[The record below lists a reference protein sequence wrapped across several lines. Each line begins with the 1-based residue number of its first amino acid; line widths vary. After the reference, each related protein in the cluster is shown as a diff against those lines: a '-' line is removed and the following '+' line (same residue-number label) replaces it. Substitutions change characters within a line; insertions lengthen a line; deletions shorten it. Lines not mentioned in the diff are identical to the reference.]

1 MKFTVM
7 KLFRRSKK
15 SKSKIDK
22 PHDFNYDR
30 DQRYPDS
37 HSRSISKPSNGYHNE
52 YSNGSPTYPNTFA
65 PWLDLPIPVMQ
76 RIFTFVCPH
85 SQDETYENCEQSAL
99 EDACMLCD
107 QRDLAHA
114 GMVCKKWRKAAIPVL
129 YHSIRIDSVHYCE
142 REIFLSDKRKRNS
155 RWDRNGVPEDTAGAR
170 LTLLCRTLRDDPT
183 RLGKL
188 VRFLKTPYML
198 RESRTSHLARTIA
211 VLPNLRYVDLPDG
224 FFEDEPA
231 YTTLKFEV
239 QARCPDLRKMTFKAG
254 SERSLEALNQ
264 STIWPNLEVLD
275 LIKINVDPAALRHV
289 LTVLPK
295 LRALKITDSYV
306 VDDDIFQH
314 NDMLPAFPP
323 LVELDLVETPR
334 VTSSGLAAYLSRREV
349 QMRLK
354 VLSIISTGVR
364 PQNLQDFLANA
375 HKLQALSVVNEVEA
389 AFPSLNS
396 PIPPLANFSL
406 ETLRYEITASPKM
419 SAYAG
424 MTQGYYNYLAQSLFA
439 GGLPRLSALYVRDES
454 FPDTMAGLPPPMP
467 SFAGGSSARPSSSS
481 SMSKLS
487 PFGGGGSSNPN
498 RFSSN
503 NPFAAAASNPFAGAG
518 RGGLGPPVLNLNQT
532 LEIYTKGDKEDI
544 DWSIVKMDPID
555 APGVGGGGR
564 RGHARSGSSAS
575 INRPLSSYGL
585 ADAGANWREGAAG
598 ARRSV
603 VMANGTGGFLAV
615 PEPQSPQGRRGSGLK
630 KGSMDASGGSDEWPR
645 PMSSSGGK
653 GDRDLWR

>member
-15 SKSKIDK
+15 SKSKIDTSQ
-22 PHDFNYDR
+22 DFNYDR

-37 HSRSISKPSNGYHNE
+37 RSISKPATGHHSEYYH
-52 YSNGSPTYPNTFA
+52 GSPTYPSTFA
-65 PWLDLPIPVMQ
+65 PWLDLPIPVLQ

-85 SQDETYENCEQSAL
+85 TQDETYENCEQSAL

-114 GMVCKKWRKAAIPVL
+114 GMVCKQWRKASIPVM

-155 RWDRNGVPEDTAGAR
+155 RWDRNGVPEDPAGAR

-188 VRFLKTPYML
+188 VRYLKTPYML

-254 SERSLEALNQ
+254 SERSLEALSQ
-264 STIWPNLEVLD
+264 GTIWPNLEVLD

-323 LVELDLVETPR
+323 LIELDLVETPR
-334 VTSSGLAAYLSRREV
+334 VTSAGLAAYLSRREV
-349 QMRLK
+349 QLRLK
-354 VLSIISTGVR
+354 VLSIIGTGVR
-364 PQNLQDFLANA
+364 PQSLQDFLSNA
-375 HKLQALSVVNEVEA
+375 HQLQALSMVNEVES

-406 ETLRYEITASPKM
+406 ETLRYEITASPKLG
-419 SAYAG
+419 AYAG
-424 MTQGYYNYLAQSLFA
+424 MTHGYYNYLAQSLFA
-439 GGLPRLSALYVRDES
+439 GAATTHSPRQ
-454 FPDTMAGLPPPMP
+454 P
-467 SFAGGSSARPSSSS
+467 
-481 SMSKLS
+481 
-487 PFGGGGSSNPN
+487 
-498 RFSSN
+498 
-503 NPFAAAASNPFAGAG
+503 SNPFMGAG
-518 RGGLGPPVLNLNQT
+518 HGGLGPPVLNLNQT
-532 LEIYTKGDKEDI
+532 LEIYTKGDGEDI

-555 APGVGGGGR
+555 APGHGGGGGGR
-564 RGHARSGSSAS
+564 RGHARTGSSAS
-575 INRPLSSYGL
+575 TKRPLSSYGL

-615 PEPQSPQGRRGSGLK
+615 PEPQSPQGPRRGSGLK
-630 KGSMDASGGSDEWPR
+630 KGSMDASGGDEWPR

>member
-15 SKSKIDK
+15 SKGKIDN
-22 PHDFNYDR
+22 HDFNYDR

-37 HSRSISKPSNGYHNE
+37 YRDSKPVNGHNE
-52 YSNGSPTYPNTFA
+52 YYNGSQAYPSGSA
-65 PWLDLPIPVMQ
+65 PWLDLPVPVLE

-85 SQDETYENCEQSAL
+85 SQDESYENCEQSAL

-114 GMVCKKWRKAAIPVL
+114 GMVCKQWRKAAIPVL

-142 REIFLSDKRKRNS
+142 REVFLSDKRKRNSS

-183 RLGKL
+183 RLGKR
-188 VRFLKTPYML
+188 VNFLKIPYML
-198 RESRTSHLARTIA
+198 RESRSSHLARTIA

-254 SERSLEALNQ
+254 SERSLEAL
-264 STIWPNLEVLD
+264 SKGDIWPNLEVLE
-275 LIKINVDPAALRHV
+275 LVKISVDPAALRHV
-289 LTVLPK
+289 LSVLPK

-306 VDDDIFQH
+306 VDDDIFH
-314 NDMLPAFPP
+314 DNDVLPAFPA
-323 LVELDLVETPR
+323 LIELDLVETPR
-334 VTSSGLAAYLSRREV
+334 VTSAGLAAYLSRRDA

-364 PQNLQDFLANA
+364 PQNLQEFLANA
-375 HKLQALSVVNEVEA
+375 PRLQALTVVTEVES
-389 AFPSLNS
+389 AFPSANS
-396 PIPPLANFSL
+396 PVPPIANFSL

-419 SAYAG
+419 SAYIG
-424 MTQGYYNYLAQSLFA
+424 LTHGYYNYLAQSLFA
-439 GGLPRLSALYVRDES
+439 GGLPRLSALYVRDLG

-467 SFAGGSSARPSSSS
+467 SFAGSGGRPSSSS
-481 SMSKLS
+481 SMKMTPS
-487 PFGGGGSSNPN
+487 PFAAPNQN

-503 NPFAAAASNPFAGAG
+503 NPFASAAASNPFAGAG
-518 RGGLGPPVLNLNQT
+518 HGGLGPPVLNLNQT
-532 LEIYTKGDKEDI
+532 LEIYTKGDKDDI

-555 APGVGGGGR
+555 APGYGGGGR
-564 RGHARSGSSAS
+564 RGHARNGSTAS
-575 INRPLSSYGL
+575 TKRPLSSYGL
-585 ADAGANWREGAAG
+585 ADAGAAWREGAAG

-615 PEPQSPQGRRGSGLK
+615 PSSPEAPPGRRSGSGLRN
-630 KGSMDASGGSDEWPR
+630 GSIGSGGGSDEWPR

>member
-15 SKSKIDK
+15 SKGKIENFD
-22 PHDFNYDR
+22 YDR
-30 DQRYPDS
+30 DQRYPESFPDS
-37 HSRSISKPSNGYHNE
+37 SKPSNGYHNE
-52 YSNGSPTYPNTFA
+52 YYNGLRSPTGSA
-65 PWLDLPIPVMQ
+65 PWLELPIPVLQ

-85 SQDETYENCEQSAL
+85 SQDESYENCEQSAL

-107 QRDLAHA
+107 QRDIAHA
-114 GMVCKKWRKAAIPVL
+114 GMVCKKWRKAAIPVM
-129 YHSIRIDSVHYCE
+129 YHSIRIDTVHYCE

-155 RWDRNGVPEDTAGAR
+155 SRWDRNGVPEDTAGAR
-170 LTLLCRTLRDDPT
+170 LNLLCRTVRDDPT
-183 RLGKL
+183 RLGKM
-188 VRFLKTPYML
+188 VCFLKTPYML

-211 VLPNLRYVDLPDG
+211 VLPNLRYVDLPEG

-254 SERSLEALNQ
+254 SERSLEAL
-264 STIWPNLEVLD
+264 SKGDIWPNLEVMELV
-275 LIKINVDPAALRHV
+275 KINVDPAALRHV
-289 LTVLPK
+289 LSVLPK
-295 LRALKITDSYV
+295 LRALKITESFV

-314 NDMLPAFPP
+314 NDVLPAFPA

-334 VTSSGLAAYLSRREV
+334 VTSAGLAAYFSRREV
-349 QMRLK
+349 QMRVK

-364 PQNLQDFLANA
+364 PQNLQDFMSNA
-375 HKLQALSVVNEVEA
+375 IKLQTLSMVHEVEN
-389 AFPSLNS
+389 AFPALNS
-396 PIPPLANFSL
+396 PIPPIANFSL

-424 MTQGYYNYLAQSLFA
+424 VTQGYYNYLAQSLFA
-439 GGLPRLSALYVRDES
+439 GGLPRLSALYVRDNS

-467 SFAGGSSARPSSSS
+467 SFGGGHHARPSSSS
-481 SMSKLS
+481 SMSKLAPS
-487 PFGGGGSSNPN
+487 PFAPPNQN

-503 NPFAAAASNPFAGAG
+503 NPFAGAASTNPFAGAG
-518 RGGLGPPVLNLNQT
+518 HGGLGPPVLNLNQT
-532 LEIYTKGDKEDI
+532 LEIYTKGDNEDDI

-555 APGVGGGGR
+555 APAYGGGGGR
-564 RGHARSGSSAS
+564 RGHARNGSSAS
-575 INRPLSSYGL
+575 TKRPLSSYGL

-603 VMANGTGGFLAV
+603 VMSNGTGGFLAV
-615 PEPQSPQGRRGSGLK
+615 PSSPEAPTGRRGSNLR
-630 KGSMDASGGSDEWPR
+630 GSIGSGGGSDEWPR
-645 PMSSSGGK
+645 PTSSSGGK

>member
-15 SKSKIDK
+15 SKGKIE
-22 PHDFNYDR
+22 PQNFNYDR
-30 DQRYPDS
+30 DQRYPDAYS
-37 HSRSISKPSNGYHNE
+37 NSKPTNGHNK
-52 YSNGSPTYPNTFA
+52 YYNGSQAYPTGSA
-65 PWLDLPIPVMQ
+65 PWLDLPVPVLQ

-85 SQDETYENCEQSAL
+85 SQDESYENCEQSAL

-114 GMVCKKWRKAAIPVL
+114 GMVCRKWRKAAIPVL

-155 RWDRNGVPEDTAGAR
+155 SRWDRNGVPEDTADGELPQDA
-170 LTLLCRTLRDDPT
+170 LYAT
-183 RLGKL
+183 
-188 VRFLKTPYML
+188 
-198 RESRTSHLARTIA
+198 ESRSSALARTIA

-254 SERSLEALNQ
+254 SERSLEALNKGD
-264 STIWPNLEVLD
+264 IWPNLEVMELV
-275 LIKINVDPAALRHV
+275 KINVDPAALRHV
-289 LTVLPK
+289 LSVLPK

-306 VDDDIFQH
+306 VDDDIFQN
-314 NDMLPAFPP
+314 NDMLPAFPA

-334 VTSSGLAAYLSRREV
+334 VTSAGLAAYLSRRDA

-354 VLSIISTGVR
+354 VLSIISTGAPGLNYGERSGIRV
-364 PQNLQDFLANA
+364 
-375 HKLQALSVVNEVEA
+375 
-389 AFPSLNS
+389 PSLNT
-396 PIPPLANFSL
+396 PIPPIANFSL

-419 SAYAG
+419 SAYIG

-439 GGLPRLSALYVRDES
+439 GGLPRLSSLYVRDPG

-467 SFAGGSSARPSSSS
+467 SFAGSGSARPSSSH
-481 SMSKLS
+481 SMKLAPS
-487 PFGGGGSSNPN
+487 PFAAPNQN

-503 NPFAAAASNPFAGAG
+503 NPFASAASTNPFAGAG
-518 RGGLGPPVLNLNQT
+518 HGGFGPPVLNLNQT
-532 LEIYTKGDKEDI
+532 LEIYTKGDEDDI

-555 APGVGGGGR
+555 APGYGGGGGR
-564 RGHARSGSSAS
+564 RGHARNG
-575 INRPLSSYGL
+575 N
-585 ADAGANWREGAAG
+585 AGATWREGAAG

-603 VMANGTGGFLAV
+603 VMSNGTGGFLAV
-615 PEPQSPQGRRGSGLK
+615 PSSPEAPTGRRSSGLRN
-630 KGSMDASGGSDEWPR
+630 GSMDSGGARDEWPR